1 MSMLR
6 PFAQWAITALM
17 LLLAMATITACQ
29 RAPSEDAPARLTIA
43 AAADLRFAMEEL
55 IADFIA
61 QRPADAHPIDLGVT
75 YGSSGNFYAQLT
87 QRAPFDMYF
96 SADILYPTRLA
107 EAGLAIEDSLFEYA
121 IGRLVIWVPN
131 GSPLDVEG
139 LQWQTLKSEQVRRI
153 AIANPEHAPY
163 GKAAL
168 AAMKTAGL
176 HDEVSKKL
184 VNGENIAQA
193 AQFIESGAADTGII
207 ALALALSPAMAHKGR
222 YWEVPPDTYP
232 TMVQGGLITRWTKHP
247 EAAREFRAY
256 VLGERGRGVLEE
268 SGFYLPDH

>member
-1 MSMLR
+1 MSMPKR
-6 PFAQWAITALM
+6 FAHWATSALM

-43 AAADLRFAMEEL
+43 AASDLRFAMDEL

-61 QRPADAHPIDLGVT
+61 QRAADAKPIDLRVT

-107 EAGLAIEDSLFEYA
+107 EAGLAIDDSLFEYA
-121 IGRLVIWVPN
+121 IGRLVVWVPN
-131 GSPLDVEG
+131 ASPLDVEI
-139 LQWQTLKSEQVRRI
+139 LHWRTLKSEHIRHI
-153 AIANPEHAPY
+153 AIANPDHAPY

-176 HDEVSKKL
+176 YDDVSKKL
-184 VNGENIAQA
+184 VKGENIAQA

-222 YWEVPPDTYP
+222 YWEVPPDTFP

-256 VLGERGRGVLEE
+256 VLGERGRRILEE
-268 SGFYLPDH
+268 SGFFLPDH